1 MSLILTLAML
11 ITALPFGVFAEE
23 EQQVQTPAAVVETV
37 EVPAAEQPKAEEP
50 EAPAQPAA
58 QEPEAPAQPAAQEPE
73 APVQP
78 AAQEPE
84 APQQPAE
91 QEPEVPAQP
100 AAQEPEAPQQPAEQ
114 EPEAPVQP
122 AVKEQLTEQPD
133 EAAIAEKPQVVKYTV
148 SFSDGF
154 GWSFTMEV
162 EEGKEISKL
171 PPAPKAEGYEFVRF
185 YREVKQLAEDG
196 VTEEIVRKTVSAST
210 VVTESFKVKV
220 EYKKIEEP
228 AEPAEPA

>member
-58 QEPEAPAQPAAQEPE
+58 QEPEAP
-73 APVQP
+73 
-78 AAQEPE
+78 
-84 APQQPAE
+84 QQPAE

-100 AAQEPEAPQQPAEQ
+100 AEQEPEVPAQPAEQ

-122 AVKEQLTEQPD
+122 AVKEQLTEQPA
-133 EAAIAEKPQVVKYTV
+133 EEIKVEEKEKPQVVKYTV

-154 GWSFTMEV
+154 GWSFSMEV

-210 VVTESFKVKV
+210 VVTEPIKVKV

-228 AEPAEPA
+228 E